1 MQTFGVDLTDAYQW
15 CRKYKESR
23 RDADLQQAW
32 DLYYHIF
39 RRVNK
44 YLPTVTTLDL
54 RNVSH
59 VLAHEKDLEL
69 AVPGTYHAGEPV
81 VSIAHFA
88 SKLTV
93 RTPRSCVVYWDCFP
107 SYSSLRACRTGSD
120 GRSDAVRGGTRRR
133 AQVINSKQRPRKLT
147 IYGSDGSEYQFLLK
161 GHEDLRQDER
171 VMQLFGLVN
180 NLLAGDRNTVE
191 RSLSIARYAVIPLSP
206 NSGLIGWV
214 RNCDTLHAL
223 IREYRD
229 SRNIALNIEH
239 RIMQNLAPN
248 YEMMMVIQ
256 KVEVFEDALEHTSGD
271 DLHKVRPPAPPPCRR
286 SRCAWPRP
294 SCNRCVL
301 RIRRGPC
308 HARSLQASC
317 PCLR

>member
-1 MQTFGVDLTDAYQW
+1 M
-15 CRKYKESR
+15 
-23 RDADLQQAW
+23 
-32 DLYYHIF
+32 
-39 RRVNK
+39 
-44 YLPTVTTLDL
+44 
-54 RNVSH
+54 
-59 VLAHEKDLEL
+59 
-69 AVPGTYHAGEPV
+69 
-81 VSIAHFA
+81 
-88 SKLTV
+88 
-93 RTPRSCVVYWDCFP
+93 
-107 SYSSLRACRTGSD
+107 
-120 GRSDAVRGGTRRR
+120 
-133 AQVINSKQRPRKLT
+133 INSKQRPRKLT
-147 IYGSDGSEYQFLLK
+147 IYGSDGHEYQFLLK

-271 DLHKVRPPAPPPCRR
+271 DLHKVRRCRRRRRCHPVSHFASQSPHPRVRAGALAQEPQQRGVARPAHQLHALHGRHEHGGLPAGPRRPPP
-286 SRCAWPRP
+286 
-294 SCNRCVL
+294 L
-301 RIRRGPC
+301 
-308 HARSLQASC
+308 
-317 PCLR
+317 